1 MAPPPA
7 YQSVLLRLMGYL
19 DNVEYAKGTV
29 IPRARMILLTPKCL
43 MKFFNNE
50 VYGTEDPPDDA
61 RPLIRSTSIEFWK
74 KALSYFMINRII
86 PWNEISNVGN
96 PTRST
101 ELNDL
106 IKKVKTSEVR
116 KLGISSKARRALTH
130 PEFVDTHGTLKRH
143 KRTREGESTNAIWNY
158 GCVASLNFQFHLIAR
173 IDDTMHVKM
182 DNIRQS
188 TSFSYLLQTRL
199 NWSKNVREERDAPW
213 QLMLPSMNPIYCV
226 YISLAIWLEVFIG
239 KYPHAELTPYLFG
252 FSTDT
257 REQYG
262 AELSKAMIQTILGG
276 TIFKRTNAVVGN
288 GVGAHGPLGTHSVR
302 KMASTHSRKCGGTK
316 DDRDTRGRWKGKARV
331 GDRYDDVELPWPDV
345 KVASM
350 LCIGGPCKYVVRTD
364 CGVTDEFILRYV
376 MPSANRRITKEVCII
391 LGKALLFFI
400 FEDEENHIPEDIS
413 TRVKTAYAGVTVDPS
428 QNPVI
433 RVPIVCTGHEG
444 EVYIDTIATDEDLN
458 NLAAANG
465 DNNIG
470 TLNDR
475 PMRDQV
481 RALQSQLMGVKAQL
495 EDITKLIKE
504 ENIAKGR
511 QLQALNAN
519 IKRIGLS
526 PARPIRRTEGI
537 STQSA
542 SLSPHPR
549 TLYELW
555 DEYVIGIGGRKP
567 AREFTSRDRGKLKY
581 KYYRRKK
588 LWDLV
593 SALTRSGLTHHVAI
607 DRIYQV
613 YGRQNS
619 VTTIIA
625 AIKRDGKTNF
635 IPPLLR
641 V

>member
-1 MAPPPA
+1 
-7 YQSVLLRLMGYL
+7 
-19 DNVEYAKGTV
+19 
-29 IPRARMILLTPKCL
+29 MILLTPKCL
-43 MKFFNNE
+43 MRFFNNE

-61 RPLIRSTSIEFWK
+61 KPLIRSTSIEFWK

-106 IKKVKTSEVR
+106 IKKIKTSEVR

-130 PEFVDTHGTLKRH
+130 PEYVDTHGTLKKH
-143 KRTREGESTNAIWNY
+143 KRTREGASTNAIWNY

-226 YISLAIWLEVFIG
+226 YISMAIWLEVFIG

-276 TIFKRTNAVVGN
+276 TIFKRTNALVGN

-302 KMASTHSRKCGGTK
+302 KMASTHSQKCGGTK

-376 MPSANRRITKEVCII
+376 MPSANRRINKEVCII
-391 LGKALLFFI
+391 LGKALLFSI
-400 FEDEENHIPEDIS
+400 FEDDENHIPEDIS
-413 TRVKTAYAGVTVDPS
+413 TRVKTAYAGVAVDPS

-444 EVYIDTIATDEDLN
+444 EVYIDTIAIDEDLN

-470 TLNDR
+470 TLNGR

-504 ENIAKGR
+504 ENIAKGQ
-511 QLQALNAN
+511 QLHALNAN

-526 PARPIRRTEGI
+526 PARPIRLTVGI
-537 STQSA
+537 SSQSA

-555 DEYVIGIGGRKP
+555 DKHVIGIGGRKP
-567 AREFTSRDRGKLKY
+567 AREFTATDRGKLK
-581 KYYRRKK
+581 
-588 LWDLV
+588 V
-593 SALTRSGLTHHVAI
+593 
-607 DRIYQV
+607 
-613 YGRQNS
+613 
-619 VTTIIA
+619 
-625 AIKRDGKTNF
+625 
-635 IPPLLR
+635 
-641 V
+641 

>member
-1 MAPPPA
+1 
-7 YQSVLLRLMGYL
+7 
-19 DNVEYAKGTV
+19 
-29 IPRARMILLTPKCL
+29 
-43 MKFFNNE
+43 
-50 VYGTEDPPDDA
+50 
-61 RPLIRSTSIEFWK
+61 
-74 KALSYFMINRII
+74 
-86 PWNEISNVGN
+86 
-96 PTRST
+96 
-101 ELNDL
+101 
-106 IKKVKTSEVR
+106 
-116 KLGISSKARRALTH
+116 
-130 PEFVDTHGTLKRH
+130 
-143 KRTREGESTNAIWNY
+143 
-158 GCVASLNFQFHLIAR
+158 
-173 IDDTMHVKM
+173 
-182 DNIRQS
+182 
-188 TSFSYLLQTRL
+188 
-199 NWSKNVREERDAPW
+199 
-213 QLMLPSMNPIYCV
+213 
-226 YISLAIWLEVFIG
+226 
-239 KYPHAELTPYLFG
+239 
-252 FSTDT
+252 
-257 REQYG
+257 
-262 AELSKAMIQTILGG
+262 MIQTILGG
-276 TIFKRTNAVVGN
+276 TIFKRTNALVGN

-400 FEDEENHIPEDIS
+400 FEDETNHIPEDIS
-413 TRVKTAYAGVTVDPS
+413 TRVKTAYAGVTVDSS

-458 NLAAANG
+458 NLAATNG

-526 PARPIRRTEGI
+526 PARPIRLTVGI
-537 STQSA
+537 SSQSA

-549 TLYELW
+549 NLYELW
-555 DEYVIGIGGRKP
+555 DEYVIGIRGRKP
-567 AREFTSRDRGKLKY
+567 AREFTSTDRGKLKY

-613 YGRQNS
+613 YGRRNS

>member
-504 ENIAKGR
+504 ESIAKGR

-593 SALTRSGLTHHVAI
+593 SALTRSGLTHLVAI

>member
-1 MAPPPA
+1 MAPPPS
-7 YQSVLLRLMGYL
+7 YHPVLLRLMGFL
-19 DNVEYAKGTV
+19 DNVTYAKGTA
-29 IPRARMILLTPKCL
+29 IERDRILELTPQKL
-43 MKFFNNE
+43 MRWFNNE
-50 VYGTEDPPDDA
+50 VYGEEDPEDDA
-61 RPLIRSTSIEFWK
+61 KPNSRSSSIEFWK
-74 KALSYFMINRII
+74 KALSHFMCNKLMA
-86 PWNEISNVGN
+86 WNEISNVGN

-101 ELNDL
+101 ELNEL
-106 IKKVKTSEVR
+106 IKQVKKAEVR
-116 KLGISSKARRALTH
+116 KQGIPSKARRALTH
-130 PEFVDTHGTLKRH
+130 SEYVETHDVLKRH
-143 KRTREGESTNAIWNY
+143 QRTVEGDSTNAIWNY

-182 DNIRQS
+182 ENVKQS

-213 QLMLPSMNPIYCV
+213 QLMLPSMNSIYCV
-226 YISLAIWLEVFIG
+226 YISLALWLEVFIS
-239 KYPHAELTPYLFG
+239 KYPHAALTPYLFG
-252 FSTDT
+252 FSQDT
-257 REQYG
+257 REQHG
-262 AELSKAMIQTILGG
+262 ADLSKAMIQSILGG
-276 TIFKRTNAVVGN
+276 TIFKATNALVGR

-302 KMASTHSRKCGGTK
+302 KLASTHSRKCGGTK

-350 LCIGGPCKYVVRTD
+350 LCLGGPCKYVVRANS
-364 CGVTDEFILRYV
+364 GVTDEFILRYV
-376 MPSANRRITKEVCII
+376 MPSSRQRISEEVSKI
-391 LGKALLFFI
+391 LGTALLFFI
-400 FEDEENHIPEDIS
+400 FEDSTNHIPEDIV
-413 TRVKTAYAGVTVDPS
+413 TRVRNAYAGVSNDPT
-428 QNPVI
+428 QNPVA
-433 RVPIVCTGHEG
+433 RVPVVCTCHEG
-444 EVYIDTIATDEDLN
+444 EVYIDTIASDEDLN
-458 NLAAANG
+458 NLTAEG

-495 EDITKLIKE
+495 EDISKLIKE
-504 ENIAKGR
+504 ENVAKGR

-526 PARPIRRTEGI
+526 PARPIRQTIGN
-537 STQSA
+537 TQSA
-542 SLSPHPR
+542 TLSAHPR

-555 DEYVIGIGGRKP
+555 DEYVVGIGGRKP
-567 AREFTSRDRGKLKY
+567 AREFTAKDRGRLKY

-593 SALTRSGLTHHVAI
+593 CELTRGGLTHHVAI
-607 DRIYQV
+607 DRVYQV
-613 YGRQNS
+613 YGRRNS
-619 VTTIIA
+619 VTNIIA
-625 AIKRDGKTNF
+625 AIKRDGKNNF

>member
-61 RPLIRSTSIEFWK
+61 KPLVRSTSIEFWK

-526 PARPIRRTEGI
+526 PARPIRLTEGI

-593 SALTRSGLTHHVAI
+593 SALTRSGLTHLVAI

>member
-607 DRIYQV
+607 DQIYQV